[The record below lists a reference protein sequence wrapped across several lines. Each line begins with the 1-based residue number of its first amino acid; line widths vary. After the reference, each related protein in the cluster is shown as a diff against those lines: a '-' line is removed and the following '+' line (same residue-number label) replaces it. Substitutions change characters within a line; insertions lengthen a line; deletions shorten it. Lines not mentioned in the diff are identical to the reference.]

1 MNIFAIK
8 QYFARKHIAASFA
21 AVIAAMACSPVPVLA
36 ADLQLAFNAHE
47 NKIPSFSIA
56 PDSAVPERLAHSK
69 YTVDDMC
76 RKISGKLSSVRLGD
90 CQGKGLDYAGG
101 SSVNGLP
108 IIVKEYPPTEEKTPL
123 SRVLVIGGIH
133 GDEYSSVSIVFKW
146 MNILNEHHSGMFHW
160 KMVPVMNPDGL
171 LRKKSQRMNDR
182 GVDLNRNFPTPN
194 WHAESHKYWI
204 HKTKRNPRRY
214 PGPAPLSEPESQ
226 WLAEYID
233 DFKPDVI
240 VSIHA
245 PFGILDFDGPRS
257 APNKFG
263 KLHLRLLGTY
273 PGSLGNYAGKHQE
286 LPVVTVE
293 LPYAG
298 IMPPHSEITNIW
310 IDLISWLRKNA
321 DESLQQASQKTEI
334 ENPQIESTQLESS
347 QIESSQVESSQVES
361 SQVESSQVENSQV
374 DRLQLENTQ
383 LEEDVRLEDQQALS
397 FTYSDPS

>member
-1 MNIFAIK
+1 MNILDFK
-8 QYFARKHIAASFA
+8 QYFKPKQLAVSL
-21 AVIAAMACSPVPVLA
+21 AVIMCSTSVA
-36 ADLQLAFNAHE
+36 SSADLQLAFNEVTPSILSAP
-47 NKIPSFSIA
+47 KIP
-56 PDSAVPERLAHSK
+56 DVLVQNK

-76 RKISGKLSSVRLGD
+76 RKISNKLGSVRMSD

-101 SSVNGLP
+101 QSVTGLP
-108 IIVKEYPPTEEKTPL
+108 IIVKEYPPLGKRKPL
-123 SRVLVIGGIH
+123 SRILVIGGIH

-146 MNILNEHHSGMFHW
+146 MNMLNQFHSGLFHW

-171 LRKKSQRMNDR
+171 LRKKSQRMNAR

-194 WHAESHKYWI
+194 WRTESHNYWI

-233 DFKPDVI
+233 EFKPDVI

-245 PFGILDFDGPRS
+245 PFGILDFDGPHS

-263 KLHLRLLGTY
+263 KLHLSLLGTY

-298 IMPPHSEITNIW
+298 IMPSNSEIRNIW
-310 IDLISWLRKNA
+310 IDLVRWLRKNA
-321 DESLQQASQKTEI
+321 NESLQQASKKSLPDGKQVQVVSNSI
-334 ENPQIESTQLESS
+334 E
-347 QIESSQVESSQVES
+347 
-361 SQVESSQVENSQV
+361 
-374 DRLQLENTQ
+374 R
-383 LEEDVRLEDQQALS
+383 
-397 FTYSDPS
+397 

>member
-1 MNIFAIK
+1 MNVLSGRQHFKLK
-8 QYFARKHIAASFA
+8 QLTAS
-21 AVIAAMACSPVPVLA
+21 
-36 ADLQLAFNAHE
+36 LAFLMCSSSVFSADNLQIALNHE
-47 NKIPSFSIA
+47 PDASTNFSTFLSPSV
-56 PDSAVPERLAHSK
+56 PDVLVQSK
-69 YTVDDMC
+69 YSVDDMC
-76 RKISGKLSSVRLGD
+76 TKISSKLGSVRMSD

-101 SSVNGLP
+101 NSVRGLP
-108 IIVKEYPPTEEKTPL
+108 IIAKEYPPLGKRIPL

-146 MNILNEHHSGMFHW
+146 MNILNRHHSGLFHW

-194 WHAESHKYWI
+194 WRAESHKYWI

-245 PFGILDFDGPRS
+245 PYGILDFDGPNS
-257 APNKFG
+257 APSKFG
-263 KLHLRLLGTY
+263 KLHLNLLGTY
-273 PGSLGNYAGKHQE
+273 PGSLGNYAGEHQS

-298 IMPPHSEITNIW
+298 IMPSNTEIRNIW
-310 IDLISWLRKNA
+310 VDLIRWLRKNA
-321 DESLQQASQKTEI
+321 DESYQQASQKK
-334 ENPQIESTQLESS
+334 
-347 QIESSQVESSQVES
+347 
-361 SQVESSQVENSQV
+361 
-374 DRLQLENTQ
+374 RLNN
-383 LEEDVRLEDQQALS
+383 QQAQIMNN
-397 FTYSDPS
+397 SDPS